1 MWIIFL
7 KIIKIKN
14 FRNIFYKILK
24 NEINNFRLEHQKILE
39 EKRSAIEKDSLEL
52 ERKLEEEENKIKEFE
67 EITKKLANK
76 VKETNEKFNLDLEGM
91 MKGFKK
97 LEEGIENI
105 NI

>member
-1 MWIIFL
+1 MSVS
-7 KIIKIKN
+7 
-14 FRNIFYKILK
+14 Y
-24 NEINNFRLEHQKILE
+24 Q
-39 EKRSAIEKDSLEL
+39 
-52 ERKLEEEENKIKEFE
+52 

>member
-1 MWIIFL
+1 MKSFEKSVLLEKWIDF
-7 KIIKIKN
+7 
-14 FRNIFYKILK
+14 
-24 NEINNFRLEHQKILE
+24 
-39 EKRSAIEKDSLEL
+39 
-52 ERKLEEEENKIKEFE
+52 ENKIKEFE